1 MPKMADPEDID
12 IKLLKGAWRSAV
24 GGPKRGGRKGK
35 NKNKT
40 KSKADLNGEGEG
52 QAASVAD
59 PIPGPT
65 CQSLQ
70 SLQSQE
76 GSLVSLLDDMTVGDL
91 TEYPEEEINGGE
103 QVEPPATAGRIT
115 RQQSARAHAGQYLGF
130 GLLCGQGYSFGSWD
144 FTTLVSGRRS
154 GSSRS
159 ARSNG
164 RNSGRDIADS
174 HLAEEAIAKPMRGLS
189 KQAPVV
195 VDTVEIS
202 TQEEKQVSNM
212 DEGSVV
218 HQSPVKSPAKTLL
231 EVEEM
236 YGPVER
242 IGPADGGE
250 DSFVEQITC
259 RSPAKPVSRIEDSL
273 EALDQLE
280 EALEELGQATLAERI
295 LSPEKTRQKAKLQQ
309 AEFKIPLD
317 INALMDKTKVEA
329 EKVANDARKENVAK
343 PKSGHASMRV
353 KPTAPRASV
362 IKKAASMTF
371 RSTTSSL
378 KPTEEQTKSKPTTKA
393 PRPISV
399 LPPKEPVKSTKPTTR
414 PAAFELPGEAIAR
427 KLRELREARLA
438 QRESSEDTFH
448 TARAIPAVGPKVK
461 STKPPTIP
469 AAFELPGEALSR
481 RKKKAHEARL
491 KAQEDEERKRREFE
505 AKPPPKNVVQN
516 VAPRDTAAS
525 RARQSRIG
533 LENIENERLS
543 VAKRGSTNSPHRPS
557 IVQMKVANTSAP
569 RSPVSA
575 PAATRKPSPKT
586 VSGLSIIGRELKPT
600 HELKASVKS
609 ASGHTMRGRVMQ
621 PPHEL
626 QPSGKSASGLSMS
639 GRIMQPTHELQAS
652 VKSASGI
659 SMSGRVMQPTHEL
672 QLSVKSVSGI
682 SMSGRITQPTHE
694 LQPSVKSVSG
704 LSMSGRALQ
713 RSVSIHEVQAQ
724 RQRAKEIY
732 NRDARLAED
741 MESQR
746 REREAAARRAREE
759 AAERGRQASR
769 EWAEKQM
776 AKKIAGG
783 DKGLRAGY
791 GPGGQMGLK
800 G

>member
-1 MPKMADPEDID
+1 MADPEDMD

-40 KSKADLNGEGEG
+40 KSKADLDGEGEG

-59 PIPGPT
+59 PTPEPI

-70 SLQSQE
+70 SLQSRK
-76 GSLVSLLDDMTVGDL
+76 GSLASLLDDMTVGDL

-103 QVEPPATAGRIT
+103 QVEPPAPAGHIT

-164 RNSGRDIADS
+164 RNGGRDIADS
-174 HLAEEAIAKPMRGLS
+174 HLAEETIAKPMRGLS

-202 TQEEKQVSNM
+202 TQEEKQVNM

-236 YGPVER
+236 YGPVEEER

-273 EALDQLE
+273 EAIDQLE

-317 INALMDKTKVEA
+317 IKALMDKTKVEA

-353 KPTAPRASV
+353 KPTARRASV

-371 RSTTSSL
+371 RSTTSSP

-393 PRPISV
+393 PRPIIV

-469 AAFELPGEALSR
+469 AAFELPGQALSR
-481 RKKKAHEARL
+481 RKKEAHEARL
-491 KAQEDEERKRREFE
+491 NAQEDEERKRREFE

-533 LENIENERLS
+533 LENIENDSLS

-557 IVQMKVANTSAP
+557 IVQMQVANTSAP

-586 VSGLSIIGRELKPT
+586 GSGLSIIGRELKPT
-600 HELKASVKS
+600 HELKASVNS
-609 ASGHTMRGRVMQ
+609 ASGLAMRGPVMQ

-639 GRIMQPTHELQAS
+639 GR
-652 VKSASGI
+652 
-659 SMSGRVMQPTHEL
+659 VMQPTHEL
-672 QLSVKSVSGI
+672 QPSVKSGSGI
-682 SMSGRITQPTHE
+682 SMSGRITQPTQE
-694 LQPSVKSVSG
+694 LQASAKSASG